1 MMMGAAARS
10 LVVGSLVA
18 SLVAAAGCS
27 RPDPPTFVVKTV
39 KVSQIDLAGVSL
51 DVGAD
56 VKNPNRF
63 GLTVKEVTARVL
75 LDGKREAGDV
85 TLTKPVELPASGST
99 SVVVPLRMQWAGIG
113 ACASIA
119 AERRDVPYVV
129 EGTVSVA
136 GGPVVV
142 AVPFKA
148 NGTLT
153 RAELQSAVGSTLPN
167 LPFLLQKK

>member
-1 MMMGAAARS
+1 MMGAARS
-10 LVVGSLVA
+10 FVSGSLVA
-18 SLVAAAGCS
+18 LLVVTAGCS
-27 RPDPPTFVVKTV
+27 RPEPPTFVVKSV
-39 KVSQIDLAGVSL
+39 KVAQLDLAGVSL

-56 VKNPNRF
+56 VQNPNRF

-75 LDGKREAGDV
+75 LDGTREAGQV

-113 ACASIA
+113 AGAAIA

-129 EGTVSVA
+129 EGTASIA

-148 NGTLT
+148 NGTFT
-153 RAELQSAVGSTLPN
+153 RAQLESAVGSALPK
-167 LPFLLQKK
+167 LPFFVPKK

>member
-1 MMMGAAARS
+1 MMMGAARSLALGS
-10 LVVGSLVA
+10 LVVSLVA
-18 SLVAAAGCS
+18 SAGCS
-27 RPDPPTFVVKTV
+27 RPEPPTFLVKSV
-39 KVSQIDLAGVSL
+39 KVSQIDLVGVSL

-75 LDGKREAGDV
+75 LDGTREAGQV
-85 TLTKPVELPASGST
+85 TLTKPVELPASGSA

-113 ACASIA
+113 AGATIA

-129 EGTVSVA
+129 DGTASIA
-136 GGPVVV
+136 GGPLVV

-153 RAELQSAVGSTLPN
+153 RAELESAVGSALPK
-167 LPFLLQKK
+167 LPFFVPKK